1 MKSCCVEISV
11 LVFLCFLFPSFS
23 LLVLSLFF
31 FSFLGL
37 SLSAASLLFR
47 FFSSVL
53 LFFSEAGLSPVVVVL
68 VAEGGAV
75 TFLRSLRTVSFALVR
90 SVISRVAS
98 SNSACS
104 TALKSETA
112 EGSMLVTLLS
122 ASLTVSAI
130 PVSVSF
136 SAVIVVAEE
145 AARTE
150 GLEALEGG
158 NLEV

>member
-47 FFSSVL
+47 FFFCPS
-53 LFFSEAGLSPVVVVL
+53 FFSEAGLSPVVVVL